1 MGTSWYCPNAV
12 KMDKVTNG
20 IYQCRV
26 DGQICLK
33 QQYCPSKRKYER
45 TVGAKSCSKYRER
58 EQEED
63 GRGVTERDLP

>member
-12 KMDKVTNG
+12 KMNKVNG

-33 QQYCPSKRKYER
+33 QQYCPSKRKYEI
-45 TVGAKSCSKYRER
+45 TVGAKSCKKYHEK
-58 EQEED
+58 EEEN